1 MMDWIITAVVLVI
14 GVTVLVTGLIE
25 YLLIG
30 FMVYLA
36 LCVIAEIILAY
47 RSVACKKSSKKLG

>member
-1 MMDWIITAVVLVI
+1 MLDWITTAIVLLIGVAVLVS
-14 GVTVLVTGLIE
+14 GLIE

-47 RSVACKKSSKKLG
+47 KSACYKKSSE

>member
-1 MMDWIITAVVLVI
+1 MLDWITTAIVLLI
-14 GVTVLVTGLIE
+14 GVAVLVTGLIE

-47 RSVACKKSSKKLG
+47 KSASCKKASK

>member
-1 MMDWIITAVVLVI
+1 MLDWIITAIVLLI

-25 YLLIG
+25 YVFIG

-36 LCVIAEIILAY
+36 LCVIAEVILAIN
-47 RSVACKKSSKKLG
+47 SVLYEKSSK